1 MVKKNL
7 AVFMLFMCVTL
18 AATAQNKKPDLSK
31 PDPSKKIQTAEIS
44 CGSCQFGMGGR
55 GCHLAVNINGTKYY
69 ADGVSMETFG
79 EAHGDDGLCNTVK
92 KAEVQGKVVKGRYK
106 ITYIK
111 VLPKQNKT

>member
-1 MVKKNL
+1 MFKKTL
-7 AVFMLFMCVTL
+7 AVFTFCMFVTL

-44 CGSCQFGMGGR
+44 CGSCQFGMSGR
-55 GCHLAVNINGTKYY
+55 GCHLAVKINGKAYY
-69 ADGVSMETFG
+69 ADGAEIQSFG

-92 KAEVQGKVVKGRYK
+92 NAEVQGKVVKGRYK

-111 VLPKQNKT
+111 VLPKHNKP